1 MSFKVIVSS
10 IWDIFL
16 IYFCKWNINL
26 NIRIFYYVYR
36 QTNCTIISII
46 DNKTKPVE
54 TSLMINRN
62 QV

>member
-16 IYFCKWNINL
+16 IYFYKWNINL

-46 DNKTKPVE
+46 DNKTKPV
-54 TSLMINRN
+54 
-62 QV
+62 